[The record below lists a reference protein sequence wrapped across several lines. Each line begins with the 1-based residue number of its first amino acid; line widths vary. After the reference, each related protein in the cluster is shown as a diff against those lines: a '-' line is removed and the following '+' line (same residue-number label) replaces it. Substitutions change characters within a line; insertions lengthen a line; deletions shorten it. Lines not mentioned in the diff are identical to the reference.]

1 MRQLARI
8 CSSRDVMWSV
18 RMSYGVDIQQKQK
31 TKKPCHTTN
40 THYSRRSKGQD
51 EACHSFAL
59 NSYLQLLLPLAT
71 AHTASTMAEHHE
83 GINDYHRREDS
94 SAPFLILHPVS
105 DNSSDDDDD
114 DDSFQQMDASR
125 PSRKLLKRLRKNNP
139 NFRRL
144 DLEDGYMTEWFYRNS
159 QNIVDFLDALRQ
171 NTTVEHVSVSG
182 EFMAAMTEIMEAAA
196 DARASS
202 PNTNTTIG
210 AMTTDHEEGVDWQ
223 FLTVISS
230 LPALHTLEIQE
241 VMDFNGIALPVPL
254 LKQVLQQATKLENLT
269 LRFVELA
276 VPSSNVEENDF
287 DASISSLT
295 NGADQNERN
304 NTTLMGAFR
313 DHPSLREV
321 TFAQLR
327 LGEGLALNTLIRGLA
342 SIPNLRKARI
352 HMAHQRQEER
362 RRSYQ
367 RNDNDDLEDDDGI
380 DRQALLTPICES
392 NSLELLEVSSLRILD
407 ESRMLKAI
415 HANESLKSLELSF
428 THLSF
433 LGWASVAHLLQLRQE
448 PVDTTDRK
456 NISTTANGTDKHN
469 DRNSCGSL
477 ECLRLD
483 HMAGLDNA
491 TIYVL
496 CHALIPKTNI
506 CIPTLQELR
515 LYNVM
520 DMGAKS
526 WVAIA
531 EMIAANQS
539 LSLLS
544 LENCQ
549 GMDDDAVVGIANALA
564 ENTTLRQL
572 ELQVFAGHCTRF
584 SQTVGQQALVDVLLT
599 GRNITL
605 NRLYTQASGKH
616 EAQLEFYL
624 KLNRA
629 GVRQYVLEQEPF
641 GECGHE
647 DSDLCKHFWKQ
658 LSSHMDDLDVL
669 FYVLQTNPPF
679 VMACLRAL

>member
-1 MRQLARI
+1 MCVEGLGLPVSIHSLLI
-8 CSSRDVMWSV
+8 CSMIGRWQTPQNNITVPHNT
-18 RMSYGVDIQQKQK
+18 RQIGGGVE
-31 TKKPCHTTN
+31 
-40 THYSRRSKGQD
+40 
-51 EACHSFAL
+51 EAWLSFAL
-59 NSYLQLLLPLAT
+59 STVLLALVVIPI
-71 AHTASTMAEHHE
+71 HTAGTMEEHHE
-83 GINDYHRREDS
+83 GSNDFDRRENS
-94 SAPFLILHPVS
+94 SAPFLILHAVS
-105 DNSSDDDDD
+105 DNSSSSDHDD

-125 PSRKLLKRLRKNNP
+125 PSRKILKRLRKNNP

-182 EFMAAMTEIMEAAA
+182 EFMAAMTEIMEAAV

-202 PNTNTTIG
+202 TNANANANTIG
-210 AMTTDHEEGVDWQ
+210 TIEHEEGVECQ
-223 FLTVISS
+223 FLNAVSS

-254 LKQVLQQATKLENLT
+254 LRQIMRQATKLENLT

-276 VPSSNVEENDF
+276 IPSSNVEENDF

-295 NGADQNERN
+295 NGADQNQRN
-304 NTTLMGAFR
+304 NTTLMEAFL

-327 LGEGLALNTLIRGLA
+327 LGEGLALNTLLRGLA

-352 HMAHQRQEER
+352 HMSHQRQEER

-367 RNDNDDLEDDDGI
+367 RHANHDLEDDDGI
-380 DRQALLTPICES
+380 DRQASLTPICES
-392 NSLELLEVSSLRILD
+392 KTLELLEVSSLRILD
-407 ESRMLKAI
+407 ESKMLKAI
-415 HANESLKSLELSF
+415 HASASLKSLELSF
-428 THLSF
+428 THLTF
-433 LGWASVAHLLQLRQE
+433 WGWASVAHLLQLRQE
-448 PVDTTDRK
+448 PEGTSNNKNNSATTTNNNNCD
-456 NISTTANGTDKHN
+456 S
-469 DRNSCGSL
+469 NSCGSL

-491 TIYVL
+491 TMYVL
-496 CHALIPKTNI
+496 CHALIPKTNV
-506 CIPTLQELR
+506 CIPTLKELR

-526 WVAIA
+526 WVAIV

-599 GRNITL
+599 GKNITL
-605 NRLYTQASGKH
+605 NHFDSQASGKH
-616 EAQLEFYL
+616 QAQLEFYL
-624 KLNRA
+624 KLNRT
-629 GVRQYVLEQEPF
+629 GVRQYVLGKEPL
-641 GECGHE
+641 GEGGHE
-647 DSDLCKHFWKQ
+647 DGNLCKEFWKQ
-658 LSSHMDDLDVL
+658 LSIHMGDLDVL

-679 VMACLRAL
+679 VMTCLRAL